1 MHQIKTFKGLE
12 SDLTGL
18 ENEVNTWLAQSRVKV
33 VQVIGN
39 IAPQS
44 ISPAA
49 KGSGL
54 TTTEFASSDVL
65 FVVVYEKSS

>member
-1 MHQIKTFKGLE
+1 MHQIKIFKGMESELTTLE
-12 SDLTGL
+12 HD
-18 ENEVNTWLAQSRVKV
+18 VNTWLAQSRVRV
-33 VQVIGN
+33 VQMIGN
-39 IAPQS
+39 MAPQS

-54 TTTEFASSDVL
+54 STTEFAPSDVL

>member
-18 ENEVNTWLAQSRVKV
+18 EHEVNQWLAQSRVKV
-33 VQVIGN
+33 VQIIGN

-44 ISPAA
+44 IAPSA

>member
-12 SDLTGL
+12 SDLSGL

-44 ISPAA
+44 IPPSA

-54 TTTEFASSDVL
+54 STTEFASSDVL